1 MKWFEKISLQWR
13 ITLLTGVILTAVAL
27 AITFFSISNG
37 TKLIEPLEN
46 LYPIEEV
53 TPNDPSIAAT
63 SLPAKSIEEAK
74 HSFDTN
80 SILFCVF
87 SVVTGMVLVYII
99 SGQAI
104 QPIKSLSQE
113 IEEIDEEN
121 LSVRLS
127 KENVPPEI
135 SDMTE
140 SINHMLNRIEDAYGR
155 QKRFAASAAHEFKTP
170 LSIMKTTIQ
179 TLDLASE
186 SLDQRIKDSY
196 QVQLNTI
203 DRLDHL
209 VNDLLLITNVN
220 QINELEKEEIHLD
233 LLFQDIVEELGYVY
247 KDKEVH
253 VFIELIEPI
262 VSGNIDLL
270 YRAIYNLVDNAY
282 KYNKKQGEIRLIT
295 RKEQEQLLIE
305 IKNEGEL
312 IDLKHKAFITDPFYR
327 VDQSWSRQYTG
338 SGLGLAIVQSILEVH
353 EFKLEIDEE
362 DKKYNVFR
370 III

>member
-1 MKWFEKISLQWR
+1 
-13 ITLLTGVILTAVAL
+13 
-27 AITFFSISNG
+27 
-37 TKLIEPLEN
+37 
-46 LYPIEEV
+46 
-53 TPNDPSIAAT
+53 
-63 SLPAKSIEEAK
+63 
-74 HSFDTN
+74 
-80 SILFCVF
+80 
-87 SVVTGMVLVYII
+87 
-99 SGQAI
+99 
-104 QPIKSLSQE
+104 
-113 IEEIDEEN
+113 
-121 LSVRLS
+121 
-127 KENVPPEI
+127 
-135 SDMTE
+135 
-140 SINHMLNRIEDAYGR
+140 
-155 QKRFAASAAHEFKTP
+155 
-170 LSIMKTTIQ
+170 IQ